1 MKKIGLYFIC
11 LFFWGVC
18 VAQVQDSSY
27 LKDKYLMVLD
37 MQEHFTHDV
46 LNPDTATLL
55 LDNINRIVKAADP
68 DKVIYIKSV
77 LSVLNLSLKGFQ
89 LDTLDGL
96 ELDNRLLVVSPH
108 IFEKHKANAFGQDE
122 IAEFFHQ
129 HKATEIVI
137 VGLLAEHCVLKSA
150 LGAQKEGIQVIIMS
164 QCVAGKT
171 SEKKAKALRKL
182 RRKGITLISYFSD

>member
-11 LFFWGVC
+11 LFFGGVC

-37 MQEHFTHDV
+37 MQEHFTNDV

-89 LDTLDGL
+89 VNTLDGL
-96 ELDNRLLVVSPH
+96 DLDERLLVVSPH
-108 IFEKHKANAFGQDE
+108 IFEKNKANALLQEDIINFLNKRKA
-122 IAEFFHQ
+122 AEV
-129 HKATEIVI
+129 II
-137 VGLLAEHCVLKSA
+137 VGLMAEHCIVKTA
-150 LGAQKEGIQVIIMS
+150 MGAKREGFQVIVLPHCI
-164 QCVAGKT
+164 AGKT
-171 SEKKAKALRKL
+171 LEGKARVLVKL
-182 RRKGITLISYFSD
+182 ERKGITLGTHLPQ